1 MFGGIFLKGMSS
13 WVDKFCYKHPKFGI
27 SRLMLYIVVATAGVY
42 FISLMDRTG
51 TLISFLSFNPVLI
64 LRGEVWRVVTWLIC
78 PITTQPFSLLISL
91 YFYYFIGTALEQ
103 TWGSGRFTIYY
114 IMGFILNLIY
124 GFVIYFATK
133 LPIPINADYLNMS
146 MFFAFAALY
155 PDNQVLLFFIIPIK
169 IKWLALLDAAYFAYA
184 IIANAVNGYWFFALM
199 PIVAI
204 LNFFIFCGGTLVSY
218 MRRSR
223 FAGYNSNTIKF
234 KSAAKKAKR
243 QNTHNKTAD
252 GRPYRHKCS
261 VCGRTDA
268 DFPNLEF
275 RYCSK
280 CQGYH
285 CFCID
290 HINNHIHFDK

>member
-1 MFGGIFLKGMSS
+1 
-13 WVDKFCYKHPKFGI
+13 
-27 SRLMLYIVVATAGVY
+27 
-42 FISLMDRTG
+42 
-51 TLISFLSFNPVLI
+51 
-64 LRGEVWRVVTWLIC
+64 
-78 PITTQPFSLLISL
+78 
-91 YFYYFIGTALEQ
+91 
-103 TWGSGRFTIYY
+103 
-114 IMGFILNLIY
+114 
-124 GFVIYFATK
+124 
-133 LPIPINADYLNMS
+133 MS

-243 QNTHNKTAD
+243 QNTHNKTKCFGIVAKNFIFKKRQNAKYYRGSHSEPNQNGNHKGEKG
-252 GRPYRHKCS
+252 GREWI
-261 VCGRTDA
+261 
-268 DFPNLEF
+268 L
-275 RYCSK
+275 
-280 CQGYH
+280 
-285 CFCID
+285 I
-290 HINNHIHFDK
+290 